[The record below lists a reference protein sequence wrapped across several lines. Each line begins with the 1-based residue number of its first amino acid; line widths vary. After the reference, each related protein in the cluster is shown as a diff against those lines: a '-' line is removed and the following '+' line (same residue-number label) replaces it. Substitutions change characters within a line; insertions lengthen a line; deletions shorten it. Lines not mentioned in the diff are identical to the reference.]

1 MSELGAPTRSLR
13 RRLIVLFVLTAGL
26 AAGLLAISSY
36 LLVARARDVAVNDRV
51 TSQTRFNLALAG
63 DILTNARQRA
73 TELERLLSLYAR
85 RGTFETVV
93 VWGEDMWTSSEAFG
107 FDDVPPEV
115 RRARS
120 DMGKVEIN
128 GHSYI
133 VSGGTIPDTDAT
145 AYYLFSVQGVEAQL
159 QSLRNVLIGSWV
171 IVMFA
176 ASLVGRHAAR
186 RTLAPVARTSEAARA
201 LAEGLL
207 DTRLKVE
214 SADEFGKLAV
224 AFNEMADALQ
234 AKLTEL
240 SDAHERE
247 RRFTSDVSHEL
258 RTPVAGLIS
267 AASMLNDRLDQMDD
281 ETRHV
286 AEILILAAR
295 NLRVLVEE
303 LMEIARLD
311 SRKAGVVR
319 DSVDLPDVIDDVVQT
334 HGWHDKVRLNG
345 DPSLT
350 IATDRRRLERVITN
364 LIDNGIT
371 HGRPPVS
378 VCVRRQDSKVEIE
391 VNDAG
396 DGISPNDV
404 DHIFDRFYK
413 GDRSRSASGSGLGLA
428 IARDNARL
436 IGGTVTVESEVGIGP
451 RFIVTLPVA

>member
-1 MSELGAPTRSLR
+1 
-13 RRLIVLFVLTAGL
+13 
-26 AAGLLAISSY
+26 
-36 LLVARARDVAVNDRV
+36 
-51 TSQTRFNLALAG
+51 
-63 DILTNARQRA
+63 
-73 TELERLLSLYAR
+73 
-85 RGTFETVV
+85 
-93 VWGEDMWTSSEAFG
+93 
-107 FDDVPPEV
+107 
-115 RRARS
+115 
-120 DMGKVEIN
+120 
-128 GHSYI
+128 
-133 VSGGTIPDTDAT
+133 
-145 AYYLFSVQGVEAQL
+145 
-159 QSLRNVLIGSWV
+159 
-171 IVMFA
+171 
-176 ASLVGRHAAR
+176 
-186 RTLAPVARTSEAARA
+186 
-201 LAEGLL
+201 
-207 DTRLKVE
+207 VE

-334 HGWHDKVRLNG
+334 HGWDDKVRLNG